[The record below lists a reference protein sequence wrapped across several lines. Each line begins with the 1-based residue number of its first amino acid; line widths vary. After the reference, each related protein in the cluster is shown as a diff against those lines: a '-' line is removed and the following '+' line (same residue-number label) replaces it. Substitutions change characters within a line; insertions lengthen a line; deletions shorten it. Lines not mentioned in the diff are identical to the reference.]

1 MADFFVHESSYID
14 DEVTIGSG
22 TRIWHFSHIMTGS
35 RIGENCTIGQ
45 NVVIGPRVSIG
56 HNCKIQNNVSVFAGV
71 ELEDHVFCGPSMVFT
86 NVYNPRCEFPRKNE
100 YRKTLVKKGATLGAN
115 CTIVCGITIGSYAF
129 IGAGAVITKDVPG
142 FALMVGNPA
151 RQIGWMSR
159 YGGRLILP
167 SKGTGF
173 CECQY
178 TGDIY
183 KLEKNIVK
191 IIKK

>member
-1 MADFFVHESSYID
+1 MTDFFVHGSSYID

-56 HNCKIQNNVSVFAGV
+56 HNCKIQNNVSVFEGV
-71 ELEDHVFCGPSMVFT
+71 ELEDHVFCGPGMVFT

-129 IGAGAVITKDVPG
+129 IGAGAVITRDVPD

-159 YGGRLILP
+159 YGERLPL
-167 SKGTGF
+167 SLEGVGACK
-173 CECQY
+173 CSY
-178 TGDIY
+178 TKDRY
-183 KLEKNIVK
+183 KLENGQVVLCR
-191 IIKK
+191 